1 MDMKEVKYFLTKLHN
16 FAGNILY
23 INLLGMVLVS
33 FLEGAGIFLLVPML
47 GSSGILDISAK
58 SSANQNVIKIL
69 EVFPITLSLTL
80 ILSLYVFIVASVAF
94 LQRYV
99 TIQNAKI
106 QIGFINFLRLE
117 THNALLTAN
126 WIFLARKRKSDLINL
141 LTGELGRV
149 SMGTNLCLQL
159 LTSTIFTFIQVC
171 FALWLSIKMTLFI
184 LLCGIILVFLTRKFT
199 KRAKVL
205 GGRTSEISQ
214 NYLGGITDQ
223 FNGIK
228 DIKSN
233 NLEDS
238 RIEWLEEWSKSIEHE
253 QIEYIKLK
261 TGSQLYYKISLGILI
276 TIFISVSINIFH
288 RQAIQ
293 LILIILIFSR
303 LWPRFISI
311 QSNLEQLASSIPA
324 LNRLIELQDECK
336 RFNEL
341 KTSKDKRIRS
351 LAITEE
357 IACKNVYFRYD
368 KTSSVFNLE
377 NINLKIPLNCT
388 TAIVGYS
395 GAGKSTLVDILM
407 GLIEPDKGEV
417 SLDGS
422 PLKREDLTAFRK
434 AISYVPQDPFLF
446 NGSIRDNFLIMK
458 PNARDEDIW
467 ESLEFAASKEFV
479 QNLPEGLD
487 TIVGD
492 RGVKLSGGERQRIVL
507 ARSILRKPS
516 ILVLDEATSALDMEN
531 EAKIQESLKKI
542 KGEITIVIVAH
553 RLSTIKNADQVIV
566 MDKGKIIQN
575 GQFNQL
581 AQERGGILDRL
592 LEKQRELQYIH
603 GHG

>member
-1 MDMKEVKYFLTKLHN
+1 MKEVKYFLTKLHN

>member
-1 MDMKEVKYFLTKLHN
+1 MKEVKYFLTKLHN

-33 FLEGAGIFLLVPML
+33 FIEGAGIFLLVPML

-69 EVFPITLSLTL
+69 EVFPITLSLTS
-80 ILSLYVFIVASVAF
+80 ILSLYVFIVASVGF

-99 TIQNAKI
+99 TIQNTKI

-184 LLCGIILVFLTRKFT
+184 LLCGITLAFLTRKFT

-233 NLEDS
+233 NLEYS
-238 RIEWLEEWSKSIEHE
+238 RIAWLEEWSKSIEHE

-311 QSNLEQLASSIPA
+311 QSNLEQLAASIPA

-341 KTSKDKRIRS
+341 KTSKDKIIRS
-351 LAITEE
+351 LAIKEE

-368 KTSSVFNLE
+368 KTSSVFNLK

-388 TAIVGYS
+388 TAIIGYS

-446 NGSIRDNFLIMK
+446 NGSIRDNFLIMQ

-479 QNLPEGLD
+479 LNLPEGLD

-492 RGVKLSGGERQRIVL
+492 RGAKLSGGERQRIVL

-542 KGEITIVIVAH
+542 KGEITIVIIAH

-566 MDKGKIIQN
+566 MDKGKIIQK